1 MNRAARPLLDYEQRG
16 SAPTETLGRRAAP
29 PAAGTGG
36 ARRRGAASP
45 VARVAAA
52 LLVLAFAGWTAL
64 WSGRHLVRF
73 DLRIVARVVP
83 MRDHTHVLQV
93 LHPLV
98 HLGDAAFLLPVAALA
113 CALLYVR
120 GYRRSWSVPFAAAL
134 TWPVELA
141 CKGLLPQP
149 GTGYFGNTM
158 TINDLIHDPI
168 TPSVGAW
175 LQHAAPYP
183 LSTIIGHA
191 GDTTLSLASGYPSGT
206 TARGV
211 FALGLIAWLALRWG
225 VPLLSEAVTLA
236 ALVPAATLGISV
248 VLFAWHWPSDVVGGY
263 LMGLALLALAIAVLR
278 YPASPAPMA
287 ARRHEPPRP
296 MAVRS
301 PHSPHSRL
309 PWHPND

>member
-1 MNRAARPLLDYEQRG
+1 MNRAARPLFAYEQEGRV
-16 SAPTETLGRRAAP
+16 PPKPPERRARP
-29 PAAGTGG
+29 PARSGQ
-36 ARRRGAASP
+36 ASL
-45 VARVAAA
+45 VARILAP
-52 LLVLAFAGWTAL
+52 LLVLAFAGWTLL

-83 MRDHTHVLQV
+83 VRDHTHFLQL

-98 HLGDAAFLLPVAALA
+98 HLGDAAFVLPVAVLA

-120 GYRRSWSVPFAAAL
+120 GYRRCWSIPLAAVL
-134 TWPVELA
+134 TWPVELG
-141 CKGLLPQP
+141 CKALLPQP
-149 GTGYFGNTM
+149 GTGYFGNTL

-191 GDTTLSLASGYPSGT
+191 GSTTLSLASGYPSGT
-206 TARGV
+206 TARGI

-225 VPLLSEAVTLA
+225 VPLLSEAVALA
-236 ALVPAATLGISV
+236 ALAPAAALGVSV

-263 LMGLALLALAIAVLR
+263 LMGLALLALGIAVLR
-278 YPASPAPMA
+278 YPVATPA
-287 ARRHEPPRP
+287 RLVERP
-296 MAVRS
+296 MASRS

-309 PWHPND
+309 PWLVHDY